1 MPRCI
6 PALLAALLGLVL
18 ALPAEAQWKWR
29 DQNGRTQYSDLPPP
43 AGIPE
48 QDILSRPG
56 PGTKRRPITAQPAA
70 SGASAAAV
78 AAASGVPAPRT
89 SDPELEAKRKKV
101 EAENAEKQKVAE
113 AKVAAQRQDN
123 CNRAREQLRT
133 LDGGLRLARTNE
145 KGERE
150 VLDDKARADETKR
163 TRDIIAANCS

>member
-43 AGIPE
+43 AGVPE

-56 PGTKRRPITAQPAA
+56 AGAKRRAITAQPAA
-70 SGASAAAV
+70 SGASAPAI
-78 AAASGVPAPRT
+78 AASGIAAPRT

-123 CNRAREQLRT
+123 CTRAREQLRT